1 MQTARDNAGSAVI
14 DDLLYVFGGR
24 TRTVNDALTSLEI
37 FDPTTNQWA
46 FGNAMFTGRRLPVH
60 LVGNRAFD
68 AHEEYNPVTGQWR
81 SLSAI
86 TTARHGAAF
95 GTIDDVTYVAG
106 GGPLAGSSFSTTVE
120 AFTL

>member
-1 MQTARDNAGSAVI
+1 MSVVCNAVYLLPNAVLFQVSTISAC
-14 DDLLYVFGGR
+14 
-24 TRTVNDALTSLEI
+24 
-37 FDPTTNQWA
+37 
-46 FGNAMFTGRRLPVH
+46 LPVH